1 MRAPMSLSACHP
13 SAQLMMRPTE
23 IVGTA
28 DQPHARFES
37 RKATTRVA
45 RATGQTGETLSHR
58 PIEALNKRRIELDAS
73 RRESQEF
80 LCPLNGALGH
90 TSNDLDHPMF
100 RCFLDDCANH
110 DLWPFLQAAASAF
123 ACWFDFLAERPP
135 DTVGVGRPPIG

>member
-1 MRAPMSLSACHP
+1 MRAPMSLSACHL

-23 IVGTA
+23 IVDTA

-58 PIEALNKRRIELDAS
+58 PMEALNKRRSELDAS

-90 TSNDLDHPMF
+90 TSNDLDHPM
-100 RCFLDDCANH
+100 CA
-110 DLWPFLQAAASAF
+110 LFS
-123 ACWFDFLAERPP
+123 
-135 DTVGVGRPPIG
+135 